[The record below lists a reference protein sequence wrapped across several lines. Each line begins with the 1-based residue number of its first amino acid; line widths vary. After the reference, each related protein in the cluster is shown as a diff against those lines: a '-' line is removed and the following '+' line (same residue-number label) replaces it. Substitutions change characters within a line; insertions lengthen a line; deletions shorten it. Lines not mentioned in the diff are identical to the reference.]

1 MALDLRAH
9 RVLPFAVQLYTV
21 RDYMEKDP
29 AHTLKRVRTAGYQY
43 VETAGFFGMSASA
56 FEALLRK
63 SKLTPI
69 SMHTGYPDVIDT
81 PEKVIADAKALN
93 VKFAVVGSID
103 RSFTPDKAGW
113 VACGQALNE
122 VGKLFSANG
131 IQLCYH
137 NHAHEF
143 ERVGDEFPYDLLLDA
158 AQPENLQAEI
168 DLFWVAYAG
177 LDPARFITKYAN
189 RCPLLHMKDM
199 LDKRSKAFAE
209 VGSGILE
216 WRKILE
222 AAASTTV
229 QWYIVEQDVCA
240 HDSLTSIQ
248 TSAEFMARQ

>member
-9 RVLPFAVQLYTV
+9 RVLPFAIQLYTV
-21 RDYMEKDP
+21 RDHMEKDP
-29 AHTLKRVRTAGYQY
+29 VHTLKRVRTAGYQF
-43 VETAGFFGMSASA
+43 VEVAGTYGMGMSG
-56 FEALLRK
+56 FETLLRN
-63 SKLTPI
+63 SRLTPI
-69 SMHTGYPDVIDT
+69 SMHTGYDEVINT
-81 PEKVIADAKALN
+81 PERVIADAKTLN
-93 VKFAVVGSID
+93 VKFVVVGGID
-103 RSFTPDKAGW
+103 RALTPDKAGW
-113 VACGQALNE
+113 IACGQALNE
-122 VGKLFSANG
+122 AGKTLKASG

-143 ERVGDEFPYDLLLDA
+143 ERIGEEYPYDILLNA
-158 AQPENLQAEI
+158 AAPENLQAEI

-177 LDPARFITKYAN
+177 LDPSRLVTKYSG

-216 WRKILE
+216 WRKILD
-222 AAASTTV
+222 AAAPAGV